1 VLQNIGV
8 LGYNVLQPKY
18 TLQAYTK
25 DGSQLDA
32 DVEVLD
38 KKLVWRIANP
48 GYLMR
53 YTAALNQKGQWHQVG
68 EASTDEGKTWT
79 PFFESILSRVK

>member
-1 VLQNIGV
+1 M

-25 DGSQLDA
+25 DGAQIDA

-38 KKLVWRIANP
+38 NKLIWRIVNP
-48 GYLMR
+48 GYIIR
-53 YTAALNQKGQWHQVG
+53 YTANLNQKGQWYQLSEV
-68 EASTDEGKTWT
+68 STDEGKMWT
-79 PFFESILSRVK
+79 PFFESTLSRVK